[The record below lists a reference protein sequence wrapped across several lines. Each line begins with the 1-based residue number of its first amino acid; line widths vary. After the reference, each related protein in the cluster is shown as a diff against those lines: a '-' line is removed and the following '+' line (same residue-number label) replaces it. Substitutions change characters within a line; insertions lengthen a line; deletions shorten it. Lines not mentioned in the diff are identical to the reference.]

1 MHKRGWTLFA
11 AAAALAALAASAG
24 CSEDRNWLDDPALAP
39 PSATASAVDP
49 ADEQI
54 RIDVIKVYNL
64 YRETEVKAQLA
75 ADFQN
80 QDLAKYTADPLL
92 GDLRNELLQKKMA
105 GVVAKGRPVWSPK
118 VVKID
123 KRESPFVA
131 HIEDCYDATN
141 WDVIDSKTGK
151 SVAVEGQPRKFL
163 MLAEA
168 VQGPDN
174 RWVIRKVTEQR
185 ERSC

>member
-1 MHKRGWTLFA
+1 LHKRGSTLFA
-11 AAAALAALAASAG
+11 AIATVMALAVSAG

-39 PSATASAVDP
+39 PSASPADP

-54 RIDVIKVYNL
+54 RVEVLKVYDL
-64 YRETEVKAQLA
+64 YREAEVKAQLT
-75 ADFQN
+75 ADFRN
-80 QDLAKYTADPLL
+80 PDLAKYSGDPLL
-92 GDLRNELLQKKMA
+92 GEIRQELLQKQMA

-118 VVKID
+118 VIKID
-123 KRESPFVA
+123 KRERPYVA

-141 WDVIDSKTGK
+141 WDVIDTKTGK

-163 MLAEA
+163 MLGEA
-168 VQGPDN
+168 VQGSGD
-174 RWVIRKVTEQR
+174 RWVIRRVTEQR